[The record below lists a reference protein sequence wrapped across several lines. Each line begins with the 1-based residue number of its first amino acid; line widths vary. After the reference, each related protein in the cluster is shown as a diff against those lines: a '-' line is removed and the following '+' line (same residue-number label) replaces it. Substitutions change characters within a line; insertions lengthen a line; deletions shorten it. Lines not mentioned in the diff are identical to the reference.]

1 MVNGFSSRKKRWF
14 LPVLIGCL
22 AMVCLTFWL
31 GYWDDRL
38 RWARPVEAQW
48 GHRSMGAGAET
59 DACAACHV
67 FHTSIAFEEKG
78 RIVVGSWSLS
88 IPWVERRPI
97 SAVVQAR
104 GDGWSSLRSYLLWA
118 NNAWIKGKEGEEEL
132 LQDPGWDVDEL
143 CFTCHEG
150 MGAPTSSSSA
160 HGRMGEEGSGESF
173 VVHCADCHDVHGTE
187 NAQVIRPW
195 VRFRWKGRRI
205 EVGPILF
212 LGKTGKASFDD
223 GESPPNTRL
232 CVACHEAVGTLQ
244 HSGGADHVGR
254 FDFSGED
261 CTVCHPHS
269 LDNDPRTVDGFL
281 TVPNARA
288 LLLERARVDL
298 QVTYQVEPAEPVAG
312 RPFTLKA
319 LVENRGP
326 QDAWE
331 ALLRLEV
338 PSGFEVKETWVVD
351 GAPCQMEGVPTSGE
365 ETNPSGAGQAQG
377 VLVCPI
383 GDIPYQTRAAVSV
396 VMVPEPSLAGETELV
411 VEAEAVQ
418 TDPAPENNQ
427 TTARFIVVRQ
437 ADLVVTHV
445 AAPDEA
451 VADEEVTYTLKVVN
465 QGPSWATGVTLEDT
479 LPQEAELV
487 AVEATQGACT
497 ESQGAVTCVL
507 GTLAVLDEAQ
517 VHLRVRMPRTNGRV
531 VNRAEVRAQDADP
544 DPASNVSETHTW
556 VRWHADVQVTQE
568 ATPSPA
574 APGDTVTL
582 RVQVVNQGP
591 LTAEDVTLSQ
601 VLSPGLQVTNLEA
614 SQGTCQ
620 NSVPERVVCDLGV
633 LPPEEIAVVTLT
645 LQAPDEEGEIVS
657 QVEVQTWTVDPNPDD
672 NRSELR
678 VPVYTGAD
686 LTLEWQAPA
695 SFTPGTRA
703 TYTLRVTNRGPEG
716 ARGVVVEHPLPN
728 GMAWVGASGGT
739 CTLAAGT
746 LRCDLGDLSPRAYQD
761 LTFVMD
767 VRPDARG
774 QALLEA
780 RVSAAEPAD
789 PNEDNN
795 QEVATAPLTPRADVS
810 LEQQPVEDGAWQ
822 PGMTEFPYR
831 VVVRNLGPSTATQ
844 VVLVQELPDLLVP
857 VDLES
862 DPPEA
867 GAACAWTQDEDD
879 RDGDDN
885 TEEYWLECVWDAMAP
900 DTAIDL
906 VFRVQ
911 FRQSVQ
917 PVTLMMDV
925 SLVEPDPEPDNNH
938 LEILWTPATPTPTPS
953 PTPTPMPTWT
963 PTPTPTPTWTPMP
976 TPTPTPTLTPTPEPL
991 ATPTPPPSL
1000 QPTATPTPTTTS
1012 TAVRLPEE
1020 ALGALGLAAA
1030 FLGLGTAR
1038 RKRL

>member
-1 MVNGFSSRKKRWF
+1 MVYDENKSAKIKWIDAMKQRRKIGQYSKWIPGLWWLLIVF
-14 LPVLIGCL
+14 LIVGSIGRRGTW
-22 AMVCLTFWL
+22 VW
-31 GYWDDRL
+31 
-38 RWARPVEAQW
+38 AQW
-48 GHRSMGAGAET
+48 GHQVSSAET
-59 DACAACHV
+59 DACAACHI
-67 FHTSIAFEEKG
+67 FHTDISG
-78 RIVVGSWSLS
+78 RQRMRVPSLLES
-88 IPWVERRPI
+88 VARLWGRSEAH
-97 SAVVQAR
+97 AVDGLEMR
-104 GDGWSSLRSYLLWA
+104 MSGRDGEGDPLL
-118 NNAWIKGKEGEEEL
+118 G
-132 LQDPGWDVDEL
+132 DSPWDVDEL
-143 CFTCHEG
+143 CLTCHEG

-160 HGRMGEEGSGESF
+160 HGKVDETEGSGESF

-195 VRFRWKGRRI
+195 VRFRWKGQRI

-232 CVACHEAVGTLQ
+232 CVACHEAVGTLE
-244 HSGGADHVGR
+244 HPGGADHVGR

-269 LDNDPRTVDGFL
+269 LDDDPRTVDGFL

-338 PSGFEVKETWVVD
+338 PSGFDVKEAWVVD
-351 GAPCQMEGVPTSGE
+351 GAPCQIEEVSASGE
-365 ETNPSGAGQAQG
+365 GTNPSGAGQAQG
-377 VLVCPI
+377 VMVCPI

-396 VMVPEPSLAGETELV
+396 VMVPEPSLAGETDLV

-427 TTARFIVVRQ
+427 TTARFTVVRQ
-437 ADLVVTHV
+437 ADLVVTHL

-451 VADEEVTYTLKVVN
+451 VADEVVTYTVQVGN
-465 QGPSWATGVTLEDT
+465 QGPSWATGVTLQDT
-479 LPQEAELV
+479 LPQGAQLVEVETTQGTCTEAEG
-487 AVEATQGACT
+487 T
-497 ESQGAVTCVL
+497 VTCAL
-507 GTLAVLDEAQ
+507 GTLAVLDSVQ
-517 VHLRVRMPRTNGRV
+517 VHLRVRMPQTNERV
-531 VNRAEVRAQDADP
+531 VNRVEVRAQDADP
-544 DPASNVSETHTW
+544 DPDSNVSEARTW
-556 VRWHADVQVTQE
+556 VRWHADVQVIQD
-568 ATPSPA
+568 ATPNLA

-591 LTAEDVTLSQ
+591 LAAEDVTLSQ
-601 VLSPGLQVTNLEA
+601 VLSPGLQVETLEA
-614 SQGTCQ
+614 TQGTCQ
-620 NSVPERVVCDLGV
+620 TSVPERVVCDLGV
-633 LPPEEIAVVTLT
+633 LAQKEVAVVTLT
-645 LQAPDEEGEIVS
+645 VRAPDEEGEIVS

-686 LTLEWQAPA
+686 LTLEWQTPA
-695 SFTPGTRA
+695 NFTPGTRT
-703 TYTLRVTNRGPEG
+703 TYTLRVTNRGPED

-728 GMAWVGASGGT
+728 GMAWVGASGGA

-746 LRCDLGDLSPRAYQD
+746 LRCDLGDLAPRASQD

-780 RVSAAEPAD
+780 RVSAAEPVD
-789 PNEDNN
+789 PNEGNN
-795 QEVATAPLTPRADVS
+795 QEVATVPLTPRADVS
-810 LEQQPVEDGAWQ
+810 LEPRPVEDGAWQ

-831 VVVRNLGPSTATQ
+831 VVVRNFGPSTATQ

-857 VDLES
+857 VDLEA

-885 TEEYWLECVWDAMAP
+885 TEEYWLECVWDALAP
-900 DTAIDL
+900 DAEIDL

-911 FRQSVQ
+911 FRQAVQ
-917 PVTLMMDV
+917 PATLVLDV
-925 SLVEPDPEPDNNH
+925 SLAEPDPEPDNNH

-953 PTPTPMPTWT
+953 PTPTPTWT
-963 PTPTPTPTWTPMP
+963 PTPTPTPTPTSEPSATP
-976 TPTPTPTLTPTPEPL
+976 TPTPTPSP
-991 ATPTPPPSL
+991 
-1000 QPTATPTPTTTS
+1000 QPTPTPTVTS
-1012 TAVRLPEE
+1012 TAARLPE
-1020 ALGALGLAAA
+1020 GALGS
-1030 FLGLGTAR
+1030 LGLVAASCGVGTAR
-1038 RKRL
+1038 RKHL